1 MRSGIEATI
10 GSQLEALA
18 QADFASAREFAS
30 ESFQATVNERQFRA
44 IIEGDFAVLL
54 TDPEVGFDVCVSLGE
69 VAEILVRVDSDPP
82 AGLRYRLIREP
93 DGWRVDGASIISAQD
108 DATTKNDIAA

>member
-1 MRSGIEATI
+1 VRSGIEATI

-44 IIEGDFAVLL
+44 IIEGEFAVLL
-54 TDPEVGFDVCVSLGE
+54 TDPEVGFDVCVSLHRG
-69 VAEILVRVDSDPP
+69 LGQP
-82 AGLRYRLIREP
+82 APGRRRRAGNGTSSASRSWLRDQGIRLH
-93 DGWRVDGASIISAQD
+93 
-108 DATTKNDIAA
+108 